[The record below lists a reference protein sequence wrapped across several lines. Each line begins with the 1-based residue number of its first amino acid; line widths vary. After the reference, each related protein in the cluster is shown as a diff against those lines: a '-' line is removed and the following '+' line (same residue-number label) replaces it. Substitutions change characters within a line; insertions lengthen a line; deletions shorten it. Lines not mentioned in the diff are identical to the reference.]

1 MPQKRN
7 TRIEVDTRYW
17 YWCMTSKIKKE
28 TKALLESMSGRLA
41 AFPIT
46 LENIDTEY
54 RSGLLTI
61 YCKINESHIS
71 NKLRKSIADW
81 FRETI
86 NDHNIAIENFWVR
99 ITTEHYFPA
108 GYADNVGDL
117 PEIEGISQLCVEE
130 SISMLVNTELKQ
142 ER

>member
-7 TRIEVDTRYW
+7 TRIEVDPRYW
-17 YWCMTSKIKKE
+17 CTTSKIKKE
-28 TKALLESMSGRLA
+28 TKAMLESIPVRLA
-41 AFPIT
+41 DFPIT

-54 RSGLLTI
+54 RGGLLTI

-81 FRETI
+81 FGEII

-117 PEIEGISQLCVEE
+117 PEIEGISQLRVEE

>member
-7 TRIEVDTRYW
+7 TRIEVDPRYW
-17 YWCMTSKIKKE
+17 RTTSKFKKE
-28 TKALLESMSGRLA
+28 TKALLKSMSGRLTS
-41 AFPIT
+41 FPIA

-54 RSGLLTI
+54 RDERLMI

-86 NDHNIAIENFWVR
+86 NDHNVSTENFWVR

-117 PEIEGISQLCVEE
+117 PEIEGISQLHAEE